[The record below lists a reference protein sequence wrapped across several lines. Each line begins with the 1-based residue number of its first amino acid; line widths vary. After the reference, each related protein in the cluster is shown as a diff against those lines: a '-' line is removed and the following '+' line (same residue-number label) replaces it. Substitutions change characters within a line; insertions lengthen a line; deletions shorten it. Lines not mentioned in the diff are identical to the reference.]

1 MIRLK
6 DLCLHN
12 FRCFEDCT
20 IEFRSDLTV
29 LVARNGQGKTALLDA
44 VALALGL
51 FVDTVAGTA
60 QWHGFNR
67 RDIRRIENAEKA
79 MTPAGYVQFEAT
91 AEVEGHHVSW
101 RRWMRGDSDRARTST
116 KDAQPLKEVAQE
128 LRERLGAQASDQP
141 NDFALPLVSYYG
153 TGRQWDQKATKA
165 TKAKRS
171 TVTPESPRCIGY
183 VDCLASSAN
192 FGLFVD
198 WYETMFLAT
207 AKAPVTGVQQAN
219 RPERLLAAVNLAV
232 EGVLQPETGWAGLHW
247 DNADQ
252 QLMLHHPIH
261 GRLPLSF
268 LSDGV
273 RNAVA
278 LVADVAHR
286 CARLNPHLGENAA
299 HMTPGILLIDEVDL
313 HLHPEWQQSI
323 IRMLGA
329 AFPHLQLVV
338 STHSPH
344 VLSTVDVSAI
354 RVVRFV
360 NGSVQVSTPQFQTK
374 GVESADVLAAIMGVD
389 PVPKVPEAKWLSDY
403 RALIEEGQ
411 QDEEAATRLKELLL
425 AHFGQQHPLMLE
437 CERLIRFSQFKR
449 RRSAEGGGNA
459 PA

>member
-1 MIRLK
+1 MIRL
-6 DLCLHN
+6 DGLRLNN

-20 IEFRSDLTV
+20 IEFRPDLTV

-51 FVDTVAGTA
+51 FVDTVAGTT

-67 RDIRRIENAEKA
+67 PDIRRFRNDEQV
-79 MTPAGYVQFEAT
+79 MTPAGYIQFEAT
-91 AEVEGHHVSW
+91 AEIEGHHVSW
-101 RRWMRGDSDRARTST
+101 RRWMRGDSDRARTSK
-116 KDAQPLKEVAQE
+116 KDARPLTGIAQE
-128 LRERLGAQASDQP
+128 LHERLGAEAAHQP
-141 NDFALPLVSYYG
+141 NNFALPLVSYYG
-153 TGRQWDQKATKA
+153 TGRQWNQKA

-171 TVTPESPRCIGY
+171 TVTPENQRCIGY
-183 VDCLASSAN
+183 VDCLAGSAN

-198 WYETMFLAT
+198 WYEAMFLAA

-232 EGVLQPETGWAGLHW
+232 ESVLQPETGWTGLYW
-247 DNADQ
+247 DHAEK
-252 QLMLHHPIH
+252 QLMLQHPIH

-273 RNAVA
+273 RNTVA

-338 STHSPH
+338 STHSPQ

-354 RVVRFV
+354 RVVRFL

-374 GVESADVLAAIMGVD
+374 GVESADVLAFIMGVD

-411 QDEEAATRLKELLL
+411 LDGEAATILKKRLL
-425 AHFGQQHPLMLE
+425 AHFGPQHPLMLE
-437 CERLIRFSQFKR
+437 CDRLIRFSQFKR
-449 RRSAEGGGNA
+449 RRAAEGGGNA
-459 PA
+459 SA